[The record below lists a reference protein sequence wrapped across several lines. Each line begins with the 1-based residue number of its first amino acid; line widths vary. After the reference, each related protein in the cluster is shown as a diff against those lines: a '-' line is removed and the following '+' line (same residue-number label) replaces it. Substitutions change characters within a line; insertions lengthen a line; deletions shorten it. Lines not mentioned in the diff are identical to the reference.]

1 MMTMYVLYDSKGIC
15 MAAETSVLTV
25 RVPVELQ
32 QRLDAM
38 AQAMDRSR
46 SWVVTR
52 ALEEFVELHAWQV
65 EEIHRAIQE
74 ADAGDFAAPEEI
86 EALNTKYQQP

>member
-1 MMTMYVLYDSKGIC
+1 MYVLYDSKGMC
-15 MAAETSVLTV
+15 MTTETSVLTV
-25 RVPVELQ
+25 RVSVELQ
-32 QRLDAM
+32 QRLDAV

-65 EEIHRAIQE
+65 EEIHRALQE
-74 ADAGDFAAPEEI
+74 ADAGDFATPEEI
-86 EALNTKYQQP
+86 DTLNTKYQQP

>member
-1 MMTMYVLYDSKGIC
+1 
-15 MAAETSVLTV
+15 MATETSVLTV
-25 RVPVELQ
+25 RVSVELQ
-32 QRLDAM
+32 QRLDAV

-65 EEIHRAIQE
+65 EEIQRALQE
-74 ADAGDFAAPEEI
+74 ADAGDFATPEEI
-86 EALNTKYQQP
+86 DTLNTKYQQP